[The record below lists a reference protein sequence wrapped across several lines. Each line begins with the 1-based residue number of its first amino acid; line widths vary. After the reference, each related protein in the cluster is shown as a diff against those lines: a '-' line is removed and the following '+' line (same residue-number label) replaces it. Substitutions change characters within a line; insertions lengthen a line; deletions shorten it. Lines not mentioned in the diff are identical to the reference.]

1 MDADSDSDFDEIFL
15 IYFCDLMGWS
25 WRGMSRSLIAR
36 SSMNNKYYWY
46 SRSRFMECEVILV
59 FFITLQ
65 LHRIISKG
73 SQDCSLEIYYATNE
87 QLHKQFRKK
96 HDVKK
101 LFSYKIIAEIC
112 EPLYWFCIFLDW
124 LTTLSN
130 LLNTVWSFL
139 CVLKISFNNFEPKT
153 NKAVHEWPNPK
164 IYICNITA
172 LNSAFGNL

>member
-1 MDADSDSDFDEIFL
+1 MIFQATWVLTLSSFLLKFNDNSRLMERIQNPTLWMDADSDSDCDEIFL

-112 EPLYWFCIFLDW
+112 EPHYWFCIFLDW
-124 LTTLSN
+124 Q
-130 LLNTVWSFL
+130 L
-139 CVLKISFNNFEPKT
+139 CQT
-153 NKAVHEWPNPK
+153 
-164 IYICNITA
+164 C
-172 LNSAFGNL
+172 